1 MTGEEIQ
8 AATRGVQAA
17 IMARWKGTPEFKRV
31 MRALGAVQFLARCK
45 KAATS
50 LRRAR
55 AEAVPT

>member
-17 IMARWKGTPEFKRV
+17 IMRAWRGSPDFKRV

-45 KAATS
+45 KVGAS
-50 LRRAR
+50 IRRAR
-55 AEAVPT
+55 AEA